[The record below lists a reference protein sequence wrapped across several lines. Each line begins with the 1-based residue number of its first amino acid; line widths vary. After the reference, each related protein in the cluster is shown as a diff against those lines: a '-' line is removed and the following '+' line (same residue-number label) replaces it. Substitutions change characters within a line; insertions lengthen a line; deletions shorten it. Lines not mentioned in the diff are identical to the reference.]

1 MDYFAGIEAGGTKF
15 KAIIA
20 QDPASVIAEEIFQTT
35 TPEETLPHVVAFV
48 KDVSIKYNIRIV
60 AAGLSCFGPVDL
72 DPNSPTYGTI
82 TTTPKLAWRNY
93 PILKF
98 FQDQL
103 EVPIAFETDVNGA
116 ALGEGRWGAA
126 KGISDFVYITVGT
139 GIGGGVIHN
148 YKPLFGMTHPEIG
161 HMKIQPH
168 PNDPFPGN
176 CPYHTTCLEGLANA
190 PSLSAR
196 WNADPETLPDD
207 HPAWDFEAF
216 YLGQAIHNLI
226 LICSPKRIIL
236 GGGVLKRHGL
246 IEKVRI
252 ESVRILNGYIKTSY
266 LDTIDEYI
274 VSPELGDRAG
284 ALGAIALLTSE
295 TR

>member
-35 TPEETLPHVVAFV
+35 TPEETLPRVVAFV
-48 KDVSIKYNIRIV
+48 KDVSKIYNIRIV

-98 FQDQL
+98 FQNQL
-103 EVPIAFETDVNGA
+103 KVPIAFETDVNGA

-139 GIGGGVIHN
+139 GVGGGVIHN